1 MNDLINVIEAS
12 KPQAYSINS
21 NLLKLTDTKKMTISL
36 NEKEQLKIYNAFNA
50 KYYDMAAEYIW
61 IRSMNIL
68 RDKIAVFGNDFIAD
82 MLGYDNFS
90 SVKDISEEL
99 IIGLCADIGMI
110 KQTARIKLKSTSELL
125 YHLQRRQAVEEENEE
140 LGKSDALNVITICI
154 NYVLN
159 NEEDTVFI
167 PYANMR
173 KDLQTRLL
181 EENSELLSSL
191 LNSPYF
197 YIRTITRTMINLAS
211 DEKNPS
217 LDITLQNLILV
228 LKHVW
233 GKLDEN
239 ERWYIGIAYSQAVS
253 AGNSQLTRAIRTVL
267 NSVKG
272 FDYVPE
278 STKSDTYRK
287 TARHLLAKHNDFNN
301 FYTEPELARLL
312 LNMGTSIPK
321 AALIECLTA
330 VLICRLGNSYGVSN
344 AAILYLDSILDTV
357 SNDSWAYFLNEL
369 KTNTEVLFELA
380 FVQRDD
386 EVLKIWANIIRKY
399 SLNGLSL
406 NDQNV
411 KKLITDSVASNFTT
425 VRNIAEKLYSNNY
438 KI

>member
-1 MNDLINVIEAS
+1 
-12 KPQAYSINS
+12 
-21 NLLKLTDTKKMTISL
+21 
-36 NEKEQLKIYNAFNA
+36 
-50 KYYDMAAEYIW
+50 
-61 IRSMNIL
+61 
-68 RDKIAVFGNDFIAD
+68 
-82 MLGYDNFS
+82 
-90 SVKDISEEL
+90 
-99 IIGLCADIGMI
+99 
-110 KQTARIKLKSTSELL
+110 
-125 YHLQRRQAVEEENEE
+125 
-140 LGKSDALNVITICI
+140 
-154 NYVLN
+154 
-159 NEEDTVFI
+159 
-167 PYANMR
+167 
-173 KDLQTRLL
+173 
-181 EENSELLSSL
+181 
-191 LNSPYF
+191 
-197 YIRTITRTMINLAS
+197 MINLAS

-228 LKHVW
+228 LKDVW

-344 AAILYLDSILDTV
+344 AALPYLDSILDTV

-380 FVQRDD
+380 RVQRDD
-386 EVLKIWANIIRKY
+386 EVLTIWADIIRKY

-411 KKLITDSVASNFTT
+411 KKLIIESVASNFTT
-425 VRNIAEKLYSNNY
+425 VRNIADKLYSNNY